1 MCFPAFLF
9 FQPYSFFFEPKPSG
23 ALTMEN
29 EKLIEMLNRDLAD
42 EHAAIIR
49 YLIHSYLEGEDTPL
63 GAGLLSRA
71 REEMWH
77 MHWLGMIIGKLGGE
91 PNLKPAPY
99 PYDPTS
105 RRTIFKSYVAYE
117 EKLIPHYMK
126 EAEKV
131 NDPHIRRVLEREA
144 WESQVHAQKF
154 QRTHDKLKPE
164 QADTLPGE
172 ENELPAGFVEKLQ
185 NVVEVKYTQ
194 MLQALRNAW
203 VFQNQDITGW
213 RVIDFSFTKMKQLA
227 HMAEEVAENGMEPRL
242 KKGNIITDAAVGAAL
257 KNALESVRFT
267 RNLHMDI
274 KQDPEAQKHAGLLI
288 NLDLSL
294 KQEDYEA
301 AEIEDWMK

>member
-1 MCFPAFLF
+1 
-9 FQPYSFFFEPKPSG
+9 
-23 ALTMEN
+23 MEN
-29 EKLIEMLNRDLAD
+29 EKLIQMLNRDIAD

-49 YLIHSYLEGEDTPL
+49 YLVHSYLEGEDTPL

-91 PNLKPAPY
+91 PDLNPAPY

-105 RRTIFKSYVAYE
+105 RKTIFKSYVAYE

-126 EAEKV
+126 EAEQV
-131 NDPHIRRVLEREA
+131 ADPHIRRVLEREA
-144 WESQVHAQKF
+144 WESQTHAQKF
-154 QRTHDKLKPE
+154 QRTHDKLTSE

-172 ENELPAGFVEKLQ
+172 ANELPAAFMEKFQ

-203 VFQNQDITGW
+203 VFQNENITGW
-213 RVIDFSFTKMKQLA
+213 QIMDFSFTKMKQLA

-242 KKGNIITDAAVGAAL
+242 KKGPIMTGAAVGAAL
-257 KNALESVRFT
+257 KNALESVRET
-267 RNLHMDI
+267 RNLHLGI
-274 KQDPEAQKHAGLLI
+274 KNDPEAQKHAGLLI

-301 AEIEDWMK
+301 AEIEGWMK